1 MLITQGDK
9 GCIGLNKELACSEK
23 RWWVL
28 CFVATVYLI
37 GRRENSSLVVG
48 IPFSLLV
55 RLRSK
60 RS

>member
-1 MLITQGDK
+1 MLIAQGNK
-9 GCIGLNKELACSEK
+9 GRIGLNKELTCSEK

-28 CFVATVYLI
+28 CLVARVYLT
-37 GRRENSSLVVG
+37 GRRENSSPVVG

-60 RS
+60 RG